1 MSARVAEPAA
11 PLSRDAL
18 AGVTLRTLS
27 RGRWGNADVFLVE
40 TDDGPAIVKDFAPR
54 RAVVRTL
61 LGRWL
66 IRREVRAYRA
76 LSDHPAVPRLLGSI
90 DALAFA
96 LEYRPGTRLSR
107 ALAPSLGPGFVTEL
121 ESAVR
126 GLHARG
132 VVHLDLRHRSNVLVA
147 RDGRPV
153 LIDFAS
159 AVCFRPGGLG
169 ARLLL
174 PWLARV
180 DLRAYRKWEI
190 RLRDQGTG
198 ADCPAAGPSKGP
210 RGASRPTK

>member
-1 MSARVAEPAA
+1 MSRPIAENPVRIGRNAEEERPERAA
-11 PLSRDAL
+11 PPPVDACESAAEL
-18 AGVTLRTLS
+18 QLEGVL
-27 RGRWGNADVFLVE
+27 
-40 TDDGPAIVKDFAPR
+40 
-54 RAVVRTL
+54 
-61 LGRWL
+61 
-66 IRREVRAYRA
+66 
-76 LSDHPAVPRLLGSI
+76 
-90 DALAFA
+90 
-96 LEYRPGTRLSR
+96 
-107 ALAPSLGPGFVTEL
+107 TEL

-180 DLRAYRKWEI
+180 DLQAYRKWEI